1 MSSPVCF
8 PCSSLG
14 MKFCMGITGLL
25 LVGFVLGHMSG
36 NLLIYM
42 GPDAINEYAEFLHKA
57 GHGVLIWVARAG
69 LLTIFATHLFLAFAL
84 RKKNSDARPVPYA
97 VDETIQA
104 TWASRHMMLTGIL
117 IFAFVLYH
125 IAHLTLGLTDP
136 SGFKDNLPRDAH
148 QRHDVYKMVVHGFKQ
163 PLVSGLYILAQLALG
178 LHLSHGAGSWLQS
191 LGLARGWVR
200 KLVMPLG
207 LGIAILVV
215 AGNCSIPVSIL
226 LGWVK

>member
-8 PCSSLG
+8 PCSTLG
-14 MKFCMGITGLL
+14 MKFGMGITGLL
-25 LVGFVLGHMSG
+25 LIGFVLGHMSG

-42 GPDAINEYAEFLHKA
+42 GPDAINEYAEFLQKA
-57 GHGVLIWVARAG
+57 GHGVLIWAARAG
-69 LLTIFATHLFLAFAL
+69 LLAIFVTHLCLAFLL

-104 TWASRHMMLTGIL
+104 TWASRNMMLTGLVIL
-117 IFAFVLYH
+117 VFVAYH
-125 IAHLTLGLTDP
+125 IAHFTLGLTDGP
-136 SGFKDNLPRDAH
+136 GFKDNLPRDGH
-148 QRHDVYKMVVHGFKQ
+148 NRHDVYSMVVHGFRQ
-163 PLVSGLYILAQLALG
+163 PLVSGLYILAQVTLG

-200 KLVMPLG
+200 KIVMPLG